1 MERLEEAIAED
12 TKKEESKSKRK
23 RNSSNDTYESNKL
36 IAIGEFRGMIVKE
49 LREEAIKRG
58 LDTTGTKKDL
68 LERLCNDAN
77 NVSNAPVKSSNGLF
91 NSLDYWEIW

>member
-23 RNSSNDTYESNKL
+23 RNRDSSDVTDESNKL

-49 LREEAIKRG
+49 LREEASKRG
-58 LDTTGTKKDL
+58 LDTTGTKKEL

-77 NVSNAPVKSSNGLF
+77 NDSSAPVKSGNELF
-91 NSLDYWEIW
+91 YY